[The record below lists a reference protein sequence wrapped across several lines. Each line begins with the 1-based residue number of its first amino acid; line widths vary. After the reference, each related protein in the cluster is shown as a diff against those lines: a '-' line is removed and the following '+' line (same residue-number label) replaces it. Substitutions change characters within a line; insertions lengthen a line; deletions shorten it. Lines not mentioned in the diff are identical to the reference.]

1 MNSTDVKLMDQVFS
15 HEIAEHENDGHK
27 IGGQDI
33 ISFKNKLHHNA
44 VCNFLN
50 NGRTQV
56 TTAK

>member
-1 MNSTDVKLMDQVFS
+1 MDQVFS